1 MSRAPLADARA
12 AALLRRM
19 TEHPDAPRW
28 NHAAGD
34 RLDAADLA
42 AVHTFA
48 DALAAGRGPRAHG
61 VVPDRVLARL
71 AGLRVAEPLDLS
83 DWSRVPTTSRED
95 LVLHPERWIPADA
108 DLARLIVY
116 RTAGTTG
123 HATLVPHHPRAA
135 AAYQPLVAYALARH
149 GAPFA
154 PTPDAVACVNVG
166 AQARTVTYP
175 CTLAAWNGAG
185 FAKINLSAAEW
196 PREGAAARW
205 LADMA
210 PPLLTGD
217 PLSFAELHRQEIPVR
232 PVALLTTAVALAES
246 VRRRLAARFGC
257 PVIDWYSLTETGP
270 IGYRCPRTDAGE
282 PGEAEAGRTGRA
294 GRERAA
300 PADHPGFHVLPHD
313 LHVEVLRADGTVA
326 DPGERGEITVSGGR
340 NPFWPLV
347 RYRTG
352 DWGRLTYDPCPCGD
366 PMPRILD
373 LEGRAPVLF
382 RAFDGRL
389 VNPVDLARVL
399 REHPL
404 VQHELLQR
412 PDRSLVLTV
421 RALHG
426 AALDEERLRAELA
439 ALLGPL
445 PLALV
450 HDPTLGDRGGK
461 VLPWKG
467 LALLEE

>member
-1 MSRAPLADARA
+1 MNPRAPLADDRA

-34 RLDAADLA
+34 RLTADDLA
-42 AVHTFA
+42 AVRRFA
-48 DALAAGRGPRAHG
+48 DALAEGRCPRAPG
-61 VVPDRVLARL
+61 EVPDVVLARL
-71 AGLRVAEPLDLS
+71 AGLRVAEPLDVS
-83 DWSRVPTTSRED
+83 DWARVPTTSRED
-95 LVLHPERWIPADA
+95 LVLRPERWIPADA
-108 DLARLIVY
+108 DLTRLICY

-135 AAYQPLVAYALARH
+135 ACYQPLVRYALSKH
-149 GAPFA
+149 GVAFS

-175 CTLAAWNGAG
+175 CTLAAWDGAG

-196 PREGAAARW
+196 PRDGAAARW

-217 PLSFAELHRQEIPVR
+217 PISFAELHRQRIPVR
-232 PVALLTTAVALAES
+232 PAAMLTTAVGLAEN
-246 VRRRLAARFGC
+246 VRRRLSEAFGC
-257 PVIDWYSLTETGP
+257 PVVDWYSLTETGP
-270 IGYRCPRTDAGE
+270 VGYRCPEG
-282 PGEAEAGRTGRA
+282 
-294 GRERAA
+294 
-300 PADHPGFHVLPHD
+300 PGFHVLPHD
-313 LHVEVLRADGTVA
+313 LHVEALRADGTIA

-340 NPFWPLV
+340 NPYWPLV

-352 DWGRLTYDPCPCGD
+352 DWGRLDHTPCGCGD

-382 RAFDGRL
+382 RAEGGTL
-389 VNPVDLARVL
+389 VNPVDLARTL

-404 VQHELLQR
+404 VQHELCQH

-421 RALHG
+421 RVLDG
-426 AALDEERLRAELA
+426 ARLDEDRLRAELA

-450 HDPTLGDRGGK
+450 EDPTLGDRGGK